1 MIADNV
7 TVPDYGPSKS
17 GYDFDGWSMTA
28 DQIKAAI
35 NDGQHIVI
43 VTPKYTHKTEEYTLT
58 VVYGDNSTDTY
69 TVTEGVIQ
77 VVTAKDLSAQG
88 LQFQCWAN
96 DQAGTSV
103 LGYSQSYKV
112 KAIAGNM
119 TVYAVYGEEEVAAE
133 PVIAVTNIFAIQSTG
148 KDRVGVAATRD
159 VPEGFT
165 IVETG
170 ILFNNLGQISES
182 NAEDELVLGGEYA
195 SKGVA
200 TNPAAEGVY
209 TGQIVDKGY
218 GVYAR
223 GYLIATDNSTGE
235 QVVYYTD
242 VIYGTYSGLSAG

>member
-1 MIADNV
+1 M
-7 TVPDYGPSKS
+7 
-17 GYDFDGWSMTA
+17 
-28 DQIKAAI
+28 
-35 NDGQHIVI
+35 
-43 VTPKYTHKTEEYTLT
+43 
-58 VVYGDNSTDTY
+58 Y

-77 VVTAKDLSAQG
+77 VVTAKDLSARG

-112 KAIAGNM
+112 KAIDEDM
-119 TVYAVYGEEEVAAE
+119 TVYAVYGAEEVAAQ
-133 PVIAVTNIFAIQSTG
+133 PTIAVTNIYAIQSIG
-148 KDRVGVAATRD
+148 KERVGFSFTRD

-170 ILFNNLGQISES
+170 VLFNNKGEITAD
-182 NAEDELVLGGEYA
+182 NAATALVLGGEYA

-200 TNPAAEGVY
+200 TNPAAEGVFAA
-209 TGQIVDKGY
+209 QIVDNGN

-242 VIYGTYSGLSAG
+242 AIYETYSGLSAG

>member
-1 MIADNV
+1 
-7 TVPDYGPSKS
+7 
-17 GYDFDGWSMTA
+17 MTA
-28 DQIKAAI
+28 NQIKAAI
-35 NDGQHIVI
+35 NDGQHVVI

-88 LQFQCWAN
+88 LKFQYWASEDGN
-96 DQAGTSV
+96 VETV

-119 TVYAVYGEEEVAAE
+119 TVYAVYGTEEVAAQ
-133 PVIAVTNIFAIQSTG
+133 PTIAVTNIFAIQSNG
-148 KDRVGVAATRD
+148 KDRVGFSFTRD

-170 ILFNNLGQISES
+170 VLFDNLGKVSAS
-182 NAEDELVLGGEYA
+182 NAEDELVLGGA
-195 SKGVA
+195 NVTKGVA

-209 TGQIVDKGY
+209 TAQITDKNEGN

-235 QVVYYTD
+235 QVAYYTD
-242 VIYGTYSGLSAG
+242 VFYGTYSDLSAD